1 VKYLL
6 DLLRGFLIGT
16 AEVIPGV
23 SGGTIALVVGLYDR
37 IVKSVTE
44 AIKGLVTI
52 FQGTKSRFGLNHFAK
67 VEFGMLIPLG
77 LGMVFALL
85 IGSAV
90 LEQLLANQP
99 ELMRAIFAGMIAASL
114 IVPMRMVGTWKSVHI
129 VLFFLGAVAAFG
141 LTSLERVPAQ
151 QPGYPWIFLAAALA
165 VCALVLPG
173 VSGSFLLLALGM
185 YQPTIAAVND
195 RDFAYLGVFLLG
207 AVAGLASFA
216 LLLQWLL
223 NNHRGLTMSAMA
235 GLMLGSLRALWP
247 WQSETGQLLS
257 ASNPSFPLLG
267 FVLGM
272 SAVAVMIFVEGGL
285 KQKSQ

>member
-1 VKYLL
+1 MKSLL

-37 IVKSVTE
+37 IVRSVAE
-44 AIKGLVTI
+44 AIKGLATS
-52 FQGTKSRFGLNHFAK
+52 FRGAKSRFGLNHFAN

-77 LGMVFALL
+77 IGMVFALV
-85 IGSAV
+85 IGSAA
-90 LEQLLANQP
+90 LEPLLATQP
-99 ELMRAIFAGMIAASL
+99 ELMRALFAGMIAASL
-114 IVPMRMVGTWKSVHI
+114 IVPIRMVGTWKSIHI
-129 VLFFLGAVAAFG
+129 LIFSLGAVFAFG
-141 LTSLERVPAQ
+141 LTSLERVSAQ
-151 QPGYPWIFLAAALA
+151 QPSYPWVFIAAALA

-185 YQPTIAAVND
+185 YQPTIAAIND

-207 AVAGLASFA
+207 AIAGLASFA
-216 LLLQWLL
+216 MLLQWLL
-223 NNHRGLTMSAMA
+223 SNHRALTMSAMS

-257 ASNPSFPLLG
+257 ASEPTFPLLG
-267 FVLGM
+267 FALGM
-272 SAVAVMIFVEGGL
+272 CAVAIMIFVEGRL